1 MQGTDKGVAWF
12 SSSFCQIP
20 RGVDFALKL
29 VRNPSRVLELSSLN
43 LCLKGL
49 ASGMVQ
55 GQGLGWSRGPDQQVL
70 E

>member
-1 MQGTDKGVAWF
+1 MVFQLLVP
-12 SSSFCQIP
+12 IP
-20 RGVDFALKL
+20 RGVDFALKF

-55 GQGLGWSRGPDQQVL
+55 GQRLGWSRGADQQVL